1 MKAGKFISRFQMLNS
16 SFRTLSKMKKFIL
29 TSTAKV
35 IKNIS
40 QKDPNLKK
48 NKNLIPPQQK
58 LNIKLKLNHRKK
70 KRKRK
75 ILKVLYVTNF

>member
-1 MKAGKFISRFQMLNS
+1 MKAGKFISLFQMLNS

-48 NKNLIPPQQK
+48 NKNLIPSQQK
-58 LNIKLKLNHRKK
+58 FNIKLKLNHRKF

-75 ILKVLYVTNF
+75 ILKVLNVTNF